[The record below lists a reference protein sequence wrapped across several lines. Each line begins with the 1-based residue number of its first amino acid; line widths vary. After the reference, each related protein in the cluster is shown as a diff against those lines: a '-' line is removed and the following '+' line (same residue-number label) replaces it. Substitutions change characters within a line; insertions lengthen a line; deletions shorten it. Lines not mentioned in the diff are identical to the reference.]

1 MGGGGGAGGVDEG
14 VGVDVGVW
22 VGVWRTCD
30 KVSPLATVED
40 GSVDGV
46 GATWM
51 TLGKLLQPELSLFE
65 GFSAAGKIIWGY
77 FCLSSS

>member
-1 MGGGGGAGGVDEG
+1 M
-14 VGVDVGVW
+14 DVGVW

-40 GSVDGV
+40 GREGGVD
-46 GATWM
+46 ATLM
-51 TLGKLLQPELSLFE
+51 TLGKLLLLELSLFG

-77 FCLSSS
+77 CNKRN